1 MRVEDA
7 SSGGYPGTTLIQK
20 IDCRQS
26 SKELCYVVG
35 GKLPLPALSTGFD
48 VLEERADGIVDNSP
62 LRSELTTIPQPLL
75 LLFHI
80 LRKKENQFN
89 KNTMTVIYKLSK
101 ITQQGGSILERCPG
115 SISRRCQHMRMNII
129 VDYRWRR
136 KL

>member
-62 LRSELTTIPQPLL
+62 LRSELTTIPQPYYYY
-75 LLFHI
+75 FI
-80 LRKKENQFN
+80 FYGKKRTNLI
-89 KNTMTVIYKLSK
+89 K
-101 ITQQGGSILERCPG
+101 TQ
-115 SISRRCQHMRMNII
+115 
-129 VDYRWRR
+129 
-136 KL
+136 